1 MTLFMDFKLILQ
13 EISSYVADYFR
24 DHGSQ
29 ELLYHNYEHTASVAT
44 AAAELNGHYGLS
56 EQDDFV
62 VRAAAWFHD
71 LGYLVD
77 PDNHEAASVVLA
89 ENFLKEKQVAS
100 VLIEEVKACILAT
113 RMPQKPKNLLQQIV
127 CDADMSHFST
137 DSFAEKSK
145 QLRKELQ
152 TRCGLAISKNAWRHQ
167 TICLLEVHQ
176 YHTEYARAHWNVKK
190 MENLEDQLKKDKK
203 SKEEETAG
211 IDESGGKK
219 KKGNGDRPEKGI
231 ETMFRITSTNNQRLS
246 DMADKKADILITVN
260 SILLS
265 AILSLLIRK
274 LESNTHL
281 VIPTI
286 IILLV
291 SAVTLIY
298 AILATRPKIP
308 SGVFNQQD
316 VENKDVN
323 LLFFGNFY
331 KMNFEDYKKGMWK
344 VMEDRDFLYG
354 SLVKDVYSQGI
365 VLGRKYK
372 LLRVAYNVFMF
383 GLMTAIIA
391 FVIAI
396 FSIV

>member
-1 MTLFMDFKLILQ
+1 MDFKLILQ
-13 EISSYVADYFR
+13 AISSYVADYFK
-24 DHGSQ
+24 DHGSE

-44 AAAELNGHYGLS
+44 AAAELNEHYGLS

-89 ENFLKEKQVAS
+89 ENFLKEKQVPS
-100 VLIEEVKACILAT
+100 VLIEGVKACILAT

-176 YHTEYARAHWNVKK
+176 YHTDYAREHWNVKK

-203 SKEEETAG
+203 SKEEETVIAE
-211 IDESGGKK
+211 ESGGKK
-219 KKGNGDRPEKGI
+219 NKKGSGDRPEKGI

-286 IILLV
+286 IILVV
-291 SAVTLIY
+291 SAITLIY

-316 VENKDVN
+316 VDSKNVN

-331 KMNFEDYKKGMWK
+331 RMDFEEYKKGMWK

-383 GLMTAIIA
+383 GLITAIIA

>member
-1 MTLFMDFKLILQ
+1 MDFKLILQ
-13 EISSYVADYFR
+13 AVSNYVAEYFKE
-24 DHGSQ
+24 HGSE

-44 AAAELNGHYGLS
+44 AASELNAHYRLS
-56 EQDDFV
+56 EQDDFI
-62 VRAAAWFHD
+62 VRVAAWFHD

-89 ENFLKEKQVAS
+89 ENFLKEKKVPS
-100 VLIEEVKACILAT
+100 VIIDEVKACILAT

-176 YHTEYARAHWNVKK
+176 YHTDYAREHWNVKK

-203 SKEEETAG
+203 SKEGETLPAE
-211 IDESGGKK
+211 DTGGKK
-219 KKGNGDRPEKGI
+219 NKKGNGDRPEKGI

-286 IILLV
+286 IILVV

-308 SGVFNQQD
+308 SGVFSQRD
-316 VENKDVN
+316 VDSKNVN

-331 KMNFEDYKKGMWK
+331 RMDFEEYKKGMWK

>member
-1 MTLFMDFKLILQ
+1 MDLKLILDAAH
-13 EISSYVADYFR
+13 SYVASYFKE
-24 DHGSQ
+24 HCSQ
-29 ELLYHNYEHTASVAT
+29 DFLYHNYQHTASVVA
-44 AAAELNGHYGLS
+44 AAAELCTHYQLS
-56 EQDDFV
+56 DQKVFIV
-62 VRAAAWFHD
+62 KIAALFHD
-71 LGYLVD
+71 LGYLD
-77 PDNHEAASVVLA
+77 DSNNHEAASMSLA
-89 ENFLKEKQVAS
+89 TKFLSQHQADPAVTEQV
-100 VLIEEVKACILAT
+100 IACIEAT
-113 RMPQKPKNLLQQIV
+113 KMPQKPQNLLQQIV
-127 CDADMSHFST
+127 CDADLSHFST
-137 DSFAEKSK
+137 DSFADKSK
-145 QLRKELQ
+145 QLRKETQ
-152 TRCGLAISKNAWRHQ
+152 TRCGFAISKEAWRHQ
-167 TICLLEVHQ
+167 TINLLQRHQ
-176 YHTEYARAHWNVKK
+176 FHTSYAREHWNLKK
-190 MENLEDQLKKDKK
+190 MENLEEQQQKEKNATEEDANGKK
-203 SKEEETAG
+203 SKKNN
-211 IDESGGKK
+211 S
-219 KKGNGDRPEKGI
+219 DRPDKGI

-291 SAVTLIY
+291 AAVTLIY

-308 SGVFNQQD
+308 GGVFTQQD

-331 KMNFEDYKKGMWK
+331 KMDFEEYKRGMWK
-344 VMEDRDFLYG
+344 VMDDREFLYG

-372 LLRVAYNVFMF
+372 LLRIAYNVFMY
-383 GLMTAIIA
+383 GLIVAIMA

-396 FSIV
+396 FTVV

>member
-1 MTLFMDFKLILQ
+1 MDFKLMLQ
-13 EISSYVADYFR
+13 AIRSYVADYFR
-24 DHGSQ
+24 DHGSE

-44 AAAELNGHYGLS
+44 AAAELNEHYGLS

-89 ENFLKEKQVAS
+89 ENFLKEKQVPS
-100 VLIEEVKACILAT
+100 VIIHDVKGCILAT

-176 YHTEYARAHWNVKK
+176 YHTDYARQHWNVKK

-203 SKEEETAG
+203 SKEGETELPEEG
-211 IDESGGKK
+211 GGKK
-219 KKGNGDRPEKGI
+219 TKKNNGDRPEKGI

-286 IILLV
+286 IILIV

-308 SGVFNQQD
+308 RGVFNQQD
-316 VENKDVN
+316 VDNKNVN

-331 KMNFEDYKKGMWK
+331 RMDFEEYKKGMWK

-372 LLRVAYNVFMF
+372 LLRIAYNVFMF

>member
-1 MTLFMDFKLILQ
+1 MNYQLVLEQLG
-13 EISSYVADYFR
+13 SYVENYFNTNL
-24 DHGSQ
+24 S
-29 ELLYHNYEHTASVAT
+29 EAFLYHNYDHTASVAL
-44 AAAELNGHYGLS
+44 AAAELSVHYQLS
-56 EQDDFV
+56 EPDDFV

-71 LGYLVD
+71 MGYLVD
-77 PDNHEAASVVLA
+77 QDNHETASAALA
-89 ENFLKEKQVAS
+89 ENFLKEKQVS
-100 VLIEEVKACILAT
+100 PVIIEEVKACIMAT
-113 RMPQKPKNLLQQIV
+113 RMPQKPVGLLEQIV
-127 CDADMSHFST
+127 CDADMWHFST
-137 DSFAEKSK
+137 ASFAEKSK

-152 TRCGLAISKNAWRHQ
+152 TRCGLVISKDAWRHQ

-176 YHTEYARAHWNVKK
+176 YHTEYARQNWNIKK
-190 MENLEDQLKKDKK
+190 MENLEEQLKKDIQ
-203 SKEEETAG
+203 SKEEAG
-211 IDESGGKK
+211 LPEDEGRKK
-219 KKGNGDRPEKGI
+219 KKKAKDERPEKGI

-274 LESNTHL
+274 LENNTHL

-286 IILLV
+286 IILVV

-308 SGVFNQQD
+308 NGVFTQQEVD
-316 VENKDVN
+316 SKNVN

-331 KMNFEDYKKGMWK
+331 KMNFDVYKSGMWK

-354 SLVKDVYSQGI
+354 SLVRDVYSQGI

-372 LLRVAYNVFMF
+372 LLRIAYNVFMF

>member
-1 MTLFMDFKLILQ
+1 MDFKLILQ
-13 EISSYVADYFR
+13 AISSYVADYFK
-24 DHGSQ
+24 DHGSE

-44 AAAELNGHYGLS
+44 AAAELNEHYGLS
-56 EQDDFV
+56 QQDDFV

-89 ENFLKEKQVAS
+89 ENFLKEKQVPS
-100 VLIEEVKACILAT
+100 VIIEDVKGCILAT

-176 YHTEYARAHWNVKK
+176 YHTDYARTHWNIKK

-203 SKEEETAG
+203 SKEGETELPEESA
-211 IDESGGKK
+211 GKK
-219 KKGNGDRPEKGI
+219 NKKNNGDRPEKGI

-286 IILLV
+286 IILIV

-316 VENKDVN
+316 VDSKNVN

-331 KMNFEDYKKGMWK
+331 RMDFEEYKKGMWK

-372 LLRVAYNVFMF
+372 LLRIAYNVFMF

>member
-1 MTLFMDFKLILQ
+1 MDFKLILQ
-13 EISSYVADYFR
+13 AVSNYVAEYFKE
-24 DHGSQ
+24 HGSE

-44 AAAELNGHYGLS
+44 AASELNAHYRLS
-56 EQDDFV
+56 EQDDFI
-62 VRAAAWFHD
+62 VRVAAWFHD

-89 ENFLKEKQVAS
+89 ENFLKEKKVPS
-100 VLIEEVKACILAT
+100 VIIDEIKACILAT

-176 YHTEYARAHWNVKK
+176 YHTDYAREHWNVKK

-203 SKEEETAG
+203 SKEGETMPAE
-211 IDESGGKK
+211 DTGGKK
-219 KKGNGDRPEKGI
+219 NKKGNGDRPEKGI

-286 IILLV
+286 IILVV

-308 SGVFNQQD
+308 SGVFSQRD
-316 VENKDVN
+316 VDSKNVN

-331 KMNFEDYKKGMWK
+331 RMDFEEYKKGMWK

>member
-1 MTLFMDFKLILQ
+1 MDFKLILQ
-13 EISSYVADYFR
+13 AISSYVADYFK
-24 DHGSQ
+24 DHGSE

-44 AAAELNGHYGLS
+44 AAAELNEHYGLS

-89 ENFLKEKQVAS
+89 ENFLKEKQVPS
-100 VLIEEVKACILAT
+100 VLIEGVKACILAT

-176 YHTEYARAHWNVKK
+176 YHTDYAREHWNVKK

-203 SKEEETAG
+203 SKEEETVIAE
-211 IDESGGKK
+211 ESGGKK
-219 KKGNGDRPEKGI
+219 NKKGSGDRPEKGI

-286 IILLV
+286 IILVV

-308 SGVFNQQD
+308 SGVFNQHD
-316 VENKDVN
+316 VDSKNVN

-331 KMNFEDYKKGMWK
+331 RMDFEEYKKGMWK

-383 GLMTAIIA
+383 GLITAIIA

>member
-1 MTLFMDFKLILQ
+1 MTLFMDFKLILR

-24 DHGSQ
+24 DHGSE

-44 AAAELNGHYGLS
+44 AAAELNAHYGLP
-56 EQDDFV
+56 EQEDFV

-89 ENFLKEKQVAS
+89 ENFLKEKQVTS
-100 VLIEEVKACILAT
+100 VIIEEVKDCILAT

-176 YHTEYARAHWNVKK
+176 YHTDYARAHWNVKK
-190 MENLEDQLKKDKK
+190 MENLEDQLKRDKK

-211 IDESGGKK
+211 IDESGAKK

-286 IILLV
+286 IILVV

-344 VMEDRDFLYG
+344 VMEDREFLYG

>member
-1 MTLFMDFKLILQ
+1 MDFKLILQ
-13 EISSYVADYFR
+13 AVSSYVADYFKN
-24 DHGSQ
+24 HGSE

-44 AAAELNGHYGLS
+44 AASELTAHYGLS
-56 EQDDFV
+56 QQDDFV
-62 VRAAAWFHD
+62 VRVAAWFHD

-89 ENFLKEKQVAS
+89 ESFLKEKQVSS

-152 TRCGLAISKNAWRHQ
+152 TRCGLDISKNAWRHQ

-176 YHTEYARAHWNVKK
+176 YHTDYAREHWNIKK

-203 SKEEETAG
+203 SKEGEIAPAEESA
-211 IDESGGKK
+211 GKK
-219 KKGNGDRPEKGI
+219 NKKGSGDRPEKGI

-286 IILLV
+286 IILVV

-308 SGVFNQQD
+308 SGLFSQQD
-316 VENKDVN
+316 VDSKNVN

-331 KMNFEDYKKGMWK
+331 RMDFEEYKKGMWK

-383 GLMTAIIA
+383 GLMTAIVA

>member
-1 MTLFMDFKLILQ
+1 MTLFMDFKIILQ
-13 EISSYVADYFR
+13 AISSYVADYFR
-24 DHGSQ
+24 EHGSE

-44 AAAELNGHYGLS
+44 AAAELNAHYGLS

-89 ENFLKEKQVAS
+89 ENFLKEKQVSS

-113 RMPQKPKNLLQQIV
+113 RMPQKPQNLLQQIV

-176 YHTEYARAHWNVKK
+176 YHTDYARAHWNVKK

-203 SKEEETAG
+203 SKDEETVV
-211 IDESGGKK
+211 IEESGGKK

-286 IILLV
+286 IILIV

-308 SGVFNQQD
+308 SGVFSQQD
-316 VENKDVN
+316 VDSKNVN

-372 LLRVAYNVFMF
+372 LLRIAYNVFMF

>member
-1 MTLFMDFKLILQ
+1 MDFKLMLQ
-13 EISSYVADYFR
+13 AISSYVANYFR
-24 DHGSQ
+24 EHGSE

-44 AAAELNGHYGLS
+44 AAAELNAHYGLS
-56 EQDDFV
+56 EQDDFI

-89 ENFLKEKQVAS
+89 ENFLKEKQIPFV
-100 VLIEEVKACILAT
+100 IIDEVKACILAT

-137 DSFAEKSK
+137 DSFPEKSK

-176 YHTEYARAHWNVKK
+176 YHTDYARAHWNVKK

-203 SKEEETAG
+203 SKEEDVAVIE
-211 IDESGGKK
+211 ENGGKK
-219 KKGNGDRPEKGI
+219 NKKSNGDRPEKGI

-286 IILLV
+286 IILIV

-316 VENKDVN
+316 VENKNVN

>member
-1 MTLFMDFKLILQ
+1 MDFKLILQ
-13 EISSYVADYFR
+13 AISSYVADYFK
-24 DHGSQ
+24 DHGSE

-44 AAAELNGHYGLS
+44 AAAELNEHYGLS
-56 EQDDFV
+56 QQDDFV

-89 ENFLKEKQVAS
+89 ENFLKEKQVPS
-100 VLIEEVKACILAT
+100 VIIEDVKGCILAT
-113 RMPQKPKNLLQQIV
+113 RMPQKPRNLLQQIV

-176 YHTEYARAHWNVKK
+176 YHTDYARAHWNIKK

-203 SKEEETAG
+203 SKEGETELPE
-211 IDESGGKK
+211 ESGGKK
-219 KKGNGDRPEKGI
+219 NKKNNGDRPEKGI

-286 IILLV
+286 IILIV

-316 VENKDVN
+316 VDSKNVN

-331 KMNFEDYKKGMWK
+331 RMDFEEYKKGMWK

-372 LLRVAYNVFMF
+372 LLRIAYNVFMF

>member
-1 MTLFMDFKLILQ
+1 MDLKLILDAAH
-13 EISSYVADYFR
+13 SYVASYFKE
-24 DHGSQ
+24 HCSQ
-29 ELLYHNYEHTASVAT
+29 DFLYHNYQHTASVVA
-44 AAAELNGHYGLS
+44 AAAELCTHYQLS
-56 EQDDFV
+56 DQKVFIV
-62 VRAAAWFHD
+62 KIAALFHD
-71 LGYLVD
+71 LGYLD
-77 PDNHEAASVVLA
+77 DSNNHEAASMSLA
-89 ENFLKEKQVAS
+89 TKFLSQHQADPAVTEQV
-100 VLIEEVKACILAT
+100 IACIEAT
-113 RMPQKPKNLLQQIV
+113 KMPQKPQNLLQQIV
-127 CDADMSHFST
+127 CDADLSHFST
-137 DSFAEKSK
+137 DSFADKSK
-145 QLRKELQ
+145 QLRKETQ
-152 TRCGLAISKNAWRHQ
+152 TRCGFAISKEAWRHQ
-167 TICLLEVHQ
+167 TINLLQRHQ
-176 YHTEYARAHWNVKK
+176 FHTSYAREHWYLKK
-190 MENLEDQLKKDKK
+190 MENLEEQQQKEKNATEEDANGKK
-203 SKEEETAG
+203 SKKNN
-211 IDESGGKK
+211 S
-219 KKGNGDRPEKGI
+219 NRPDKGI

-291 SAVTLIY
+291 AAVTLIY

-308 SGVFNQQD
+308 GGVFTQQD

-331 KMNFEDYKKGMWK
+331 KMDFEEYKRGMWK
-344 VMEDRDFLYG
+344 VMDDREFLYG

-372 LLRVAYNVFMF
+372 LLRIAYNVFMY
-383 GLMTAIIA
+383 GLIVAIMA

-396 FSIV
+396 FTVV

>member
-1 MTLFMDFKLILQ
+1 MDFKLILQ
-13 EISSYVADYFR
+13 AASSYVAEYFKK
-24 DHGSQ
+24 HGSE
-29 ELLYHNYEHTASVAT
+29 ELLYHNYEHTASVA
-44 AAAELNGHYGLS
+44 AAASELNAHYGLS
-56 EQDDFV
+56 KQDDFI
-62 VRAAAWFHD
+62 VRVAAWFHD

-89 ENFLKEKQVAS
+89 EEFLKEKQVPS

-176 YHTEYARAHWNVKK
+176 YHTDYAREHWNVKK
-190 MENLEDQLKKDKK
+190 MENLEDQLRKDKK
-203 SKEEETAG
+203 SKEGETLQAE
-211 IDESGGKK
+211 DSGGKK
-219 KKGNGDRPEKGI
+219 NKKGNGDRPEKGI

-286 IILLV
+286 IILVV

-308 SGVFNQQD
+308 SGVFSQQD
-316 VENKDVN
+316 VDSKNVN

-331 KMNFEDYKKGMWK
+331 RMDFDEYKKGMWK

-372 LLRVAYNVFMF
+372 LLRIAYNVFMF